1 MRQLI
6 HYCIFL
12 CGILLPFNTLI
23 ALAENTNSILRSDPV
38 VVTATRIEQ
47 SSFDLPLSIDSL
59 DIEKIHDQQ
68 QRVNISESLVRIPG
82 VVAQNRQN
90 YAQDL
95 QISSRGFGARS
106 TFGIRGIRLLA
117 DGIPATMPD
126 GQGQA
131 ATFDLESARRIEV
144 LRGPFSAIYGNASGG
159 VIQVFSEEGPATPT
173 LEAGLFAGTYG
184 TDRASVKFGGQDNPL
199 NYIGSLSRFDS
210 DGYREHSAVTREHG
224 SARLRWSANTDTTVT
239 LLVNG
244 LHQ

>member
-12 CGILLPFNTLI
+12 CGLLLPFNTHI
-23 ALAENTNSILRSDPV
+23 ALAENTNTILRSDPV

-47 SSFDLPLSIDSL
+47 SSFDSPLLMDSL

-68 QRVNISESLVRIPG
+68 QHVNISESLVRIPG
-82 VVAQNRQN
+82 IVAQNRQN

-131 ATFDLESARRIEV
+131 A
-144 LRGPFSAIYGNASGG
+144 N
-159 VIQVFSEEGPATPT
+159 
-173 LEAGLFAGTYG
+173 
-184 TDRASVKFGGQDNPL
+184 
-199 NYIGSLSRFDS
+199 
-210 DGYREHSAVTREHG
+210 
-224 SARLRWSANTDTTVT
+224 
-239 LLVNG
+239 
-244 LHQ
+244 